1 MDITKREA
9 QLCEALRGVP
19 QNLTVDFIRYEIPP
33 SLSLSGQKKKSR
45 ARSKRS
51 LQDAQ
56 CRSATFAC

>member
-33 SLSLSGQKKKSR
+33 SFVGNI
-45 ARSKRS
+45 
-51 LQDAQ
+51 QDYKQPRLA
-56 CRSATFAC
+56 